1 MFFDVAA
8 YIIGFKIPET
18 NTHPSHSLYKYYQG
32 PSLSFGNEHQLGC
45 SQKPSQNQNSSN
57 YYGETCFLI

>member
-1 MFFDVAA
+1 MFFDVATS
-8 YIIGFKIPET
+8 IIGFKIPESHT
-18 NTHPSHSLYKYYQG
+18 NPSHILYKYYQR
-32 PSLSFGNEHQLGC
+32 PLLSFGSENQLGC